1 MKKNMKV
8 IVCLVGALVVGV
20 LVALWAFNGTKED
33 VSEGRKVQRVRASS
47 VARTSARTK
56 KVTEISLEEHDGK
69 HSVRIVESSIAKPE
83 IAVEDGDEDAMLT
96 PKQRAA
102 LKELQAALDEDDV
115 KGVRRALER
124 MIKKTSSDG
133 SLAGLPVSMR
143 SRALEAIGWFGKET
157 IVDLVPFLADA
168 DDDISDDAFD
178 KLQMAGSEC
187 ADDREKSVIIAT
199 LMRAV
204 SDEKQIDDMLNN
216 LNDMR
221 NSVKVD
227 TIISILNDGTDNARK
242 VMLEQLGDYTDSDV
256 STIDDLKRWAV
267 ENQDE
272 DDADEIYGS

>member
-1 MKKNMKV
+1 MKKNIKV
-8 IVCLVGALVVGV
+8 IVCLAGALVVGV
-20 LVALWAFNGTKED
+20 LVAFWAFNGTKGD
-33 VSEGRKVQRVRASS
+33 VSDERKVQRVRAAS

-56 KVTEISLEEHDGK
+56 KVTEISLEERDGK

-143 SRALEAIGWFGKET
+143 SRALEAIGWFGKDT

-178 KLQMAGSEC
+178 KFQMAVSEC
-187 ADDREKSVIIAT
+187 DDDREKSVIIAT

>member
-143 SRALEAIGWFGKET
+143 SRALEAIGWFGKDT

-178 KLQMAGSEC
+178 KFQMAVSEC
-187 ADDREKSVIIAT
+187 DDDREKSVIIAT